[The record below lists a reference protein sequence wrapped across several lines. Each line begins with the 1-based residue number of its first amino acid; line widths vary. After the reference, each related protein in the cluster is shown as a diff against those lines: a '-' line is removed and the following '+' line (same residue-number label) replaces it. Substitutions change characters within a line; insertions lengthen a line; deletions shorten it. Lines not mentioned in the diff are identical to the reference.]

1 MKAKRSSKSA
11 RDSQS
16 NIFASKFSRIKR
28 SDQVATPVAMAK
40 PYDRA
45 ETKTTQTRMMQTH
58 TPTQTETQTQ
68 TQTQTQVEKKQQ
80 LSVVK
85 QGYAPLRGL
94 KNTFFPVANLFLKA
108 VAVSLISSVVAPYIP
123 VPAIMLKFRGV
134 FTKFFWGSKFKQS
147 VLKGVSKVKA
157 ALGK

>member
-28 SDQVATPVAMAK
+28 SDQVATQVAMAK

-58 TPTQTETQTQ
+58 TPTQTDRR

>member
-28 SDQVATPVAMAK
+28 SDQVATQVAMAK

-58 TPTQTETQTQ
+58 TPTQTDRRTQTK
-68 TQTQTQVEKKQQ
+68 TQVEKKQQ